1 MDFRTI
7 SNAKKMTDAATAWAH
22 KEFARRDPS
31 IEGRPVSKEYQRR
44 VDNLN
49 SVTERLENMKTRSLE
64 QVSRL
69 LDEKGSSYLIENY
82 LDVLTQCDAKL
93 ATIRKYEWYLHENR
107 VSELV

>member
-7 SNAKKMTDAATAWAH
+7 SNAKKMTDAATEWAH
-22 KEFARRDPS
+22 KEFARRDPHVS
-31 IEGRPVSKEYQRR
+31 GKPVSKEYQRR

-82 LDVLTQCDAKL
+82 LDVLTQVDAKL
-93 ATIRKYEWYLHENR
+93 STIRKYEWYLHENR
-107 VSELV
+107 VSELR

>member
-1 MDFRTI
+1 
-7 SNAKKMTDAATAWAH
+7 MTDAATAWAH
-22 KEFARRDPS
+22 KEFARRDPQK
-31 IEGRPVSKEYQRR
+31 EGRPVSKEYQRR

-82 LDVLTQCDAKL
+82 LDVLTQVDAKL
-93 ATIRKYEWYLHENR
+93 STIRKYEWYLHENR
-107 VSELV
+107 VSELR